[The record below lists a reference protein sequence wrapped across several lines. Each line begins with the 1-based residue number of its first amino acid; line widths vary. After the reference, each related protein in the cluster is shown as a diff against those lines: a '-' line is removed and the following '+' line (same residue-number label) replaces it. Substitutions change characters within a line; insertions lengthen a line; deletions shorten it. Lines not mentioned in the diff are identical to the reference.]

1 MRIVPATTYRNDLC
15 TPVVTLPLRG
25 DPRAP
30 GEVRVVL
37 RDVFHHRKID
47 EESAA
52 DGLVMATELVTN
64 ALQYAPGPYGFGV
77 CAFTGSLPGTDPAP
91 WLVCGVADGG
101 PLVPLFDDALSTTEF
116 ASPASGGRGLVLVRK
131 LSRGRCG
138 IRRWGTGKAVWFALE
153 HP

>member
-15 TPVVTLPLRG
+15 TPVVNLPLRG

-30 GEVRVVL
+30 GRVRVVL
-37 RDVFHHRKID
+37 RDLFRDREID
-47 EESAA
+47 EESAT

-77 CAFTGSLPGTDPAP
+77 CAYSGSLPETGPAS

-101 PLVPLFDDALSTTEF
+101 PPVPLFDAAPAGAEW
-116 ASPASGGRGLVLVRK
+116 ASPAAGGRGLSLVRQ
-131 LSRGRCG
+131 LSAGRCG
-138 IRRWGTGKAVWFALE
+138 VRPWDSGKAVWFALE

>member
-30 GEVRVVL
+30 GWVRVVL
-37 RDVFHHRKID
+37 RNLFRDREID
-47 EESAA
+47 EEAAA

-64 ALQYAPGPYGFGV
+64 ALQYAPEPYGFGV
-77 CAFTGSLPGTDPAP
+77 CAYTGKLPGTGPAS
-91 WLVCGVADGG
+91 WLVCGAADGG
-101 PLVPLFDDALSTTEF
+101 PPVPLFDDMPAGADS
-116 ASPASGGRGLVLVRK
+116 ASPAAGGRGLLLVRR
-131 LSRGRCG
+131 LSAGRCG
-138 IRRWGTGKAVWFALE
+138 VRPWDFGKAVWFALE

>member
-15 TPVVTLPLRG
+15 TPVVTLPLRA

-30 GEVRVVL
+30 GWVRVVL
-37 RDVFHHRKID
+37 RDLFSDRKID
-47 EESAA
+47 EDTAA

-77 CAFTGSLPGTDPAP
+77 CAYTGRLPGTGGTS

-101 PLVPLFDDALSTTEF
+101 PPEPLFDRARAATD
-116 ASPASGGRGLVLVRK
+116 PARPELGGRGLLLVRR
-131 LSRGRCG
+131 LSAGRCG
-138 IRRWGTGKAVWFALE
+138 IRRWDDGKAVWFAVE
-153 HP
+153 WP